1 MGRKK
6 VKDLE
11 VSKQKMREL
20 KQYCKQ
26 YKSWVKAL
34 EDINYIQRSNMSFA
48 KIKSSAIANPTA
60 DIAEIKDLLIRNI
73 YVVEKS
79 AALTDPDIGRL
90 IFVAVTEGLGYDRLK
105 KEHDVKI
112 SKPTYYRLYR
122 RFFWIL
128 DKSRNLQM
136 LE

>member
-6 VKDLE
+6 IEDLE

-20 KQYCKQ
+20 KEYCKQ
-26 YKSWVKAL
+26 YKSWVQAL
-34 EDINYIQRSNMSFA
+34 EDINYIQRSGMSFA

-60 DIAEIKDLLIRNI
+60 DIAEIKDLLIKNI

-79 AALTDPDIGRL
+79 AVLTDPDVGGL
-90 IFVAVTEGLGYDRLK
+90 IFLAVTEGWGYDRLNKEK
-105 KEHDVKI
+105 KIPV

-128 DKSRNLQM
+128 DKSRKLQM
-136 LE
+136 LQ